1 MFCNC
6 EAQTSFHNKENLK
19 THKEFYICELHI
31 LLFNCRYELYTNVCK
46 LLNGSIH
53 RMFNTV
59 VLVFTSFMVD

>member
-31 LLFNCRYELYTNVCK
+31 LCYLIADMNYTQMCVNC
-46 LLNGSIH
+46 
-53 RMFNTV
+53 
-59 VLVFTSFMVD
+59 